1 MEDHPLEGGNE
12 NFKVSEKAP
21 GTEFLY
27 SDHGHTI
34 VGSFSDADWAGFPFD
49 RRLITGYCVFLG
61 GSLVS

>member
-1 MEDHPLEGGNE
+1 MRILRYL
-12 NFKVSEKAP
+12 KKAL

-27 SDHGHTI
+27 SDLGHTI
-34 VGSFSDADWAGFPFD
+34 IGSFSDADWAGFRFD